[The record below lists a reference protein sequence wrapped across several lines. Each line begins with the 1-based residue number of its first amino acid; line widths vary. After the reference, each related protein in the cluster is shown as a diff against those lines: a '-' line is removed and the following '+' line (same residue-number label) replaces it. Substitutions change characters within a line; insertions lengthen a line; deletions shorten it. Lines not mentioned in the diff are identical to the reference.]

1 MNETAI
7 KNRVTANFP
16 NTIADLKEL
25 VAIQSVS
32 SLPSHEPQMDQSA
45 NWIAA
50 RARALGLD
58 TQIIQLQTAENGT
71 GRPAILATRPAAPGK
86 RTVLLYAHHDVQPT
100 GDIALWDTEPFV
112 AEVKGDRIYGR
123 GAADDKAG
131 VLLHLAAIAAAEP
144 GAGIVLFIEGEEEV
158 GSPTFVDFLH
168 KYQDQ
173 LAADLIVVADSNNW
187 EVGTPS
193 LTTSLRG
200 VATLEVELRVL
211 DHALHSGMYG
221 GPVLDSVTL
230 AARLI
235 ATLHDESGDVAVAGL
250 AGSDQTDVD
259 YAETQLR
266 TDAGVLPG
274 VELAGTGSLTSR
286 IWTKPAISVIAM
298 DATSI
303 EQAANTISAHT
314 KFVLSLRVSPEQ
326 DTASAAA
333 ALRDHLLANAPFGA
347 EVTVDI
353 VETGPGFTAGQDTEL
368 TKLGRAA
375 LAAAWGKEPVDIGV
389 GGSIPFISDLAEVFP
404 ESTILVT
411 GVEDPDTRAH
421 SANESLHLGDWQN
434 AIVAEALLLSEL
446 AK

>member
-221 GPVLDSVTL
+221 GSVLDSVTL